1 MIPIYWNEVGCRNST
16 FYIINYITDEDVLR
30 QEANGVSS
38 LDIVPEPRY
47 ASHNV
52 CLHHRRKIPQQQLH
66 VTQIAFE
73 AGCCHSEVK
82 SNVTGDICVRKL
94 P

>member
-1 MIPIYWNEVGCRNST
+1 MKT
-16 FYIINYITDEDVLR
+16 FHDKKLM
-30 QEANGVSS
+30 
-38 LDIVPEPRY
+38 
-47 ASHNV
+47 ASPALILFLNRGM
-52 CLHHRRKIPQQQLH
+52 HHTMYVFTIEGKSHQQNLH

-94 P
+94 PWILTR